1 MKIKSLV
8 ISVILL
14 RISLLLSAQ
23 YYNTGQDPAGLK
35 WLQIK
40 TGSFRIIFPEEYN
53 AAGMEFARVLEN
65 AHNTMSYPGVAG
77 RYRLPVI
84 IHNYTT
90 QSNGYVA
97 WAPRRMEIYPTPEQ
111 NSIPLD
117 HNSQLAYHELT
128 HVYQM
133 ESFSRGF
140 SRTMSIFFGQQ
151 FPGVVASLVPQWF
164 LEGDAVFNE
173 SFFTL
178 SGRGRTASFQKYLKA
193 ISIEKGKMYKYDQLV
208 NGSYKHFIPDHYQTG
223 YQIVAWSK
231 LSYDQDIW
239 DRAVRLTANAPYL
252 VNPVN
257 LSLRQNIGKTK
268 KTLAEET
275 FDTLSVIWRNE
286 TETHKHG
293 KYEIIN
299 PPKGNKYINYYSP
312 VRIAENTYAAV
323 RTSLAE
329 PPAIVIVNSRDRTE
343 KKIHLPGSMYPYVI
357 SSGGGILAWVETR
370 PDPRWDN
377 RNYSV
382 IRLMDTRDGT
392 IRQLSRKTRYMSAA
406 ISPDAEIIA
415 AGENTPDNKNN
426 LVLINSRSG
435 KIIKSVPVPG
445 NAYPQKLRWS
455 EDGGR
460 ISMISLTSGGEG
472 IISFSMPDMT
482 WKQLIPESPT
492 DYQSATI
499 RNDSLFY
506 VSSESGT
513 ENVYVLTPDKKNIR
527 ITSAFYGATDPL
539 PDGKKII
546 FSNYST
552 EGNNLCVSEI
562 DVGQEIDY
570 ERNTRPDTD
579 SGPGAGSAFLI
590 DRINTPGERPETYGE
605 GPDTTEQKS
614 EAPGERPEKYVDR
627 PVTTEQKSEAPGER
641 PEKYGDRPRTTGQKS
656 EGHGERSG
664 TNGNRPDTTG
674 QESEVP
680 GKRIKTPGERPETNG
695 DRPDTTG
702 QKSEASGKGPEPK
715 KYVTEKYRKWQHLF
729 NIHSWMPF
737 YADIDEIKSD
747 PLSVRPGFTVFSQN
761 HLSTLTTSAG
771 YEYSDGLHKF
781 HSGIRWE
788 GWYPVY
794 DAGIHYGDDPVI
806 LRANSDDPEPLSPN
820 RGIYITNSLSLPLR
834 FSSGKYHQFLQP
846 SLSFSYRNNYIF
858 VKEDASYDYGQ
869 TMAAARIYFY
879 NARKSSMRDIH
890 PVYAQVIDIHYS
902 SYPRDRNFYGPVASV
917 QTAFFFPGIFPNN
930 SLRIRLEGE
939 QQKAAEFLRTN
950 RLHFPRGY
958 RNIISEKIFFASGDY
973 KAPLAYPDLSIGSLL
988 YLKRL
993 RAGIFY
999 DFARGNNNYYLRYGS
1014 SGRLSVD
1021 HVHNY
1026 AESFKSFGGELI
1038 TDFHVLR
1045 LPYMIS
1051 AGVQAAWSGDF
1062 ASPVLKAIFSMD
1074 IYGMSI
1080 GRSGFE
1086 RSRL

>member
-8 ISVILL
+8 ISVLL
-14 RISLLLSAQ
+14 FRISLLLSAQ

-53 AAGMEFARVLEN
+53 TAATEFARVLES
-65 AHNTMSYPGVAG
+65 AHNTMSHPGVAG

-84 IHNYTT
+84 IHNFTT

-140 SRTMSIFFGQQ
+140 SRAMSIFFGQQ

-164 LEGDAVFNE
+164 LEGEAVFNE
-173 SFFTL
+173 SFFTP
-178 SGRGRTASFQKYLKA
+178 SGRGRAASFQKYLKA
-193 ISIEKGKMYKYDQLV
+193 ISIEKGEMYKYDQLV
-208 NGSYKHFIPDHYQTG
+208 NGSYKHFIPDHYQSG
-223 YQIVAWSK
+223 YQIMAWSK

-239 DRAVRLTANAPYL
+239 DRAVRLTVNAPYL

-257 LSLRQNIGKTK
+257 LSLRQNTGKTK

-275 FDTLSVIWRNE
+275 FDTLSAIWRNE
-286 TETHKHG
+286 TETHKPG
-293 KYEIIN
+293 EYEIIN
-299 PPKGNKYINYYSP
+299 PPKGNNYINYYSP
-312 VRIAENTYAAV
+312 VRIAGNTYAAV

-329 PPAIVIVNSRDRTE
+329 PPVIVTVNIRDRTE
-343 KKIHLPGSMYPYVI
+343 KKIHMPGSMYPYVI
-357 SSGGGILAWVETR
+357 SSGRGVLAWVETR
-370 PDPRWDN
+370 PDPRWEN

-392 IRQLSRKTRYMSAA
+392 IRQLSRKTRYLSAA

-426 LVLINSRSG
+426 LVLINSKSG

-445 NAYPQKLRWS
+445 NAYLQKLRWS
-455 EDGGR
+455 EDGGK
-460 ISMISLTSGGEG
+460 ITMISLTPRGEG
-472 IISFSMPDMT
+472 IISFSMPGMT
-482 WKQLIPESPT
+482 WEQLVPESPT

-513 ENVYVLTPDKKNIR
+513 ENVYVLTPDKKTIR
-527 ITSAFYGATDPL
+527 ITSVFFGATDPF

-546 FSNYST
+546 FSNYSM
-552 EGNNLCVSEI
+552 EGNNLCISEI
-562 DVGQEIDY
+562 GAGQEVDH
-570 ERNTRPDTD
+570 EGNTGPDTD

-590 DRINTPGERPETYGE
+590 DRINTPGERINT
-605 GPDTTEQKS
+605 
-614 EAPGERPEKYVDR
+614 
-627 PVTTEQKSEAPGER
+627 
-641 PEKYGDRPRTTGQKS
+641 
-656 EGHGERSG
+656 
-664 TNGNRPDTTG
+664 
-674 QESEVP
+674 P
-680 GKRIKTPGERPETNG
+680 GKRSETNG
-695 DRPDTTG
+695 DRARTTG
-702 QKSEASGKGPEPK
+702 QDSEAPGKRSGTYGDRPETTGQGSEVPGEQPGTYGKGPEPK
-715 KYVTEKYRKWQHLF
+715 EYVTEKYRKWQHLF

-737 YADIDEIKSD
+737 YADIDEIRSD
-747 PLSVRPGFTVFSQN
+747 PLSVRSGFTVFSQN
-761 HLSTLTTSAG
+761 HLGTLTASAG
-771 YEYSDGLHKF
+771 YEYSDRLHKF

-788 GWYPVY
+788 GWYPVF

-806 LRANSDDPEPLSPN
+806 LRANSDDPGPPSPN

-834 FSSGKYHQFLQP
+834 FSSGRYHQFLQP

-858 VKEDASYDYGQ
+858 VKENESYDYGQ

-879 NARKSSMRDIH
+879 NARKSSMRDIY
-890 PVYAQVIDIHYS
+890 PVYAQLIDIHYS
-902 SYPRDRNFYGPVASV
+902 AYPRDRNFYGPAASV

-973 KAPLAYPDLSIGSLL
+973 KAPLAYPDLGIGSLL

-999 DFARGNNNYYLRYGS
+999 DFARGSNNYYLRYGS

-1021 HVHNY
+1021 HVHKY
-1026 AESFKSFGGELI
+1026 AESFKSFGGELMA
-1038 TDFHVLR
+1038 DFHVLR

-1062 ASPVLKAIFSMD
+1062 ESPVLKAIFSMD

-1080 GRSGFE
+1080 GK
-1086 RSRL
+1086 